1 VVESRDD
8 KKVKKSKQRRE
19 NMSRIQIIIDSIA
32 GAVGAVLGF
41 MYGEVTGLFWA
52 LIAFMALDYI
62 TGVIVA
68 VIEKRLSSE
77 VGFRGLAK
85 KFLILVFVAVGHIA
99 DTYILGGT
107 PAAMSAVML
116 FYIAN
121 EGISIIENAAAL
133 GLPVPKK
140 ITGLMEQIRNKS
152 ESED

>member
-1 VVESRDD
+1 M
-8 KKVKKSKQRRE
+8 SK
-19 NMSRIQIIIDSIA
+19 IQIIIGSIA

-140 ITGLMEQIRNKS
+140 LTNIMEQIKNKS
-152 ESED
+152 ESEEE

>member
-1 VVESRDD
+1 M
-8 KKVKKSKQRRE
+8 SK
-19 NMSRIQIIIDSIA
+19 IQIIIDSIA

-62 TGVIVA
+62 TGVVVA
-68 VIEKRLSSE
+68 IIEKRLSSE

-140 ITGLMEQIRNKS
+140 LTSIMEQIRNKS
-152 ESED
+152 ESEDE

>member
-1 VVESRDD
+1 M
-8 KKVKKSKQRRE
+8 SK
-19 NMSRIQIIIDSIA
+19 IQIIIDSLA
-32 GAVGAVLGF
+32 GAIGAAIGF
-41 MYGEVTGLFWA
+41 LFGEVNGLFWA

-68 VIEKRLSSE
+68 IINKRLSSE
-77 VGFRGLAK
+77 VGFKGLAK
-85 KFLILVFVAVGHIA
+85 KFLILIFVAVGHII

-140 ITGLMEQIRNKS
+140 LKDIMIQLKK
-152 ESED
+152 ESEDNENE

>member
-1 VVESRDD
+1 M
-8 KKVKKSKQRRE
+8 SK
-19 NMSRIQIIIDSIA
+19 IQIIIDSIA

-52 LIAFMALDYI
+52 LIAFMTLDYI

-140 ITGLMEQIRNKS
+140 LTNIMEQIKNKS
-152 ESED
+152 ESEEE

>member
-1 VVESRDD
+1 M
-8 KKVKKSKQRRE
+8 SK
-19 NMSRIQIIIDSIA
+19 IQIIIDSIA

-41 MYGEVTGLFWA
+41 MYGEVNGLFWA

-68 VIEKRLSSE
+68 IIEKRLSSE

-140 ITGLMEQIRNKS
+140 LTNIMEQNKNKR
-152 ESED
+152 ESEDE

>member
-1 VVESRDD
+1 MPNRQ
-8 KKVKKSKQRRE
+8 KGQKMSK
-19 NMSRIQIIIDSIA
+19 IQIIIDSIA

-41 MYGEVTGLFWA
+41 MYGEVNGLFWA

-116 FYIAN
+116 FYMAN

-140 ITGLMEQIRNKS
+140 LTNIMEQIKNKS
-152 ESED
+152 ESEDE

>member
-1 VVESRDD
+1 M
-8 KKVKKSKQRRE
+8 SK
-19 NMSRIQIIIDSIA
+19 IQIIIDSIA

-52 LIAFMALDYI
+52 LIAFMALDYV

-68 VIEKRLSSE
+68 IIEKRLSSE

-140 ITGLMEQIRNKS
+140 LTSIMEQIKNKS
-152 ESED
+152 ESEEE

>member
-1 VVESRDD
+1 MPNNGRKEE
-8 KKVKKSKQRRE
+8 KMSKL
-19 NMSRIQIIIDSIA
+19 QIIIDSVAAAI
-32 GAVGAVLGF
+32 GAALGF
-41 MYGEVTGLFWA
+41 LFGEVNGLFWA

-62 TGVIVA
+62 TGVVVA

-77 VGFRGLAK
+77 VGFKGLAK

-133 GLPVPKK
+133 GLPVPEKLK
-140 ITGLMEQIRNKS
+140 DIMEQIKTKG
-152 ESED
+152 ESEDK

>member
-1 VVESRDD
+1 M
-8 KKVKKSKQRRE
+8 SK
-19 NMSRIQIIIDSIA
+19 IQIIIDSIA

-41 MYGEVTGLFWA
+41 MYGEVSGLFWA
-52 LIAFMALDYI
+52 LIAFMALDYV

-68 VIEKRLSSE
+68 IIEKRLSSE

-85 KFLILVFVAVGHIA
+85 KFLILVFVAVGHIV

-121 EGISIIENAAAL
+121 EGISIVENASAL

-140 ITGLMEQIRNKS
+140 ITDLMEQIRNKS
-152 ESED
+152 ESEEE

>member
-1 VVESRDD
+1 M
-8 KKVKKSKQRRE
+8 SK
-19 NMSRIQIIIDSIA
+19 IQIIIDSIA

-107 PAAMSAVML
+107 PAAMSDVML

-140 ITGLMEQIRNKS
+140 LTNIMEQIKNKS
-152 ESED
+152 ESEEE

>member
-1 VVESRDD
+1 M
-8 KKVKKSKQRRE
+8 SK
-19 NMSRIQIIIDSIA
+19 IQIIIDSIA

-62 TGVIVA
+62 SGVIVA

-140 ITGLMEQIRNKS
+140 LTSIMEQIKNKS
-152 ESED
+152 ESEEE

>member
-1 VVESRDD
+1 M
-8 KKVKKSKQRRE
+8 SK
-19 NMSRIQIIIDSIA
+19 IQIIIDSIA

-85 KFLILVFVAVGHIA
+85 KFLILVFVAVGHIS

-140 ITGLMEQIRNKS
+140 LTSIMEQIKNKS
-152 ESED
+152 ESEEK

>member
-1 VVESRDD
+1 M
-8 KKVKKSKQRRE
+8 SK
-19 NMSRIQIIIDSIA
+19 IQIIIDSIA

-52 LIAFMALDYI
+52 LIAFMALEYI
-62 TGVIVA
+62 TGVVVA
-68 VIEKRLSSE
+68 IIEKRLSSE

-116 FYIAN
+116 FYMAN

-140 ITGLMEQIRNKS
+140 LKDIMVQLKKES
-152 ESED
+152 ESEEE

>member
-1 VVESRDD
+1 M
-8 KKVKKSKQRRE
+8 SKRQRL
-19 NMSRIQIIIDSIA
+19 IDSIA

-62 TGVIVA
+62 TGVVVA
-68 VIEKRLSSE
+68 IIEKRLSSE

-116 FYIAN
+116 FYMAN

-140 ITGLMEQIRNKS
+140 LTSIMEQIRNKS
-152 ESED
+152 ESEDE

>member
-1 VVESRDD
+1 M
-8 KKVKKSKQRRE
+8 SK
-19 NMSRIQIIIDSIA
+19 IQIIIDSIA

-41 MYGEVTGLFWA
+41 MYGEVNGLFWA

-68 VIEKRLSSE
+68 IIEKRLSSE

-107 PAAMSAVML
+107 AAAMSAVML

-140 ITGLMEQIRNKS
+140 LTNIMEQIKNKS
-152 ESED
+152 ESEEE

>member
-1 VVESRDD
+1 M
-8 KKVKKSKQRRE
+8 SK
-19 NMSRIQIIIDSIA
+19 IQIIIDSIA

-62 TGVIVA
+62 TGVVVA
-68 VIEKRLSSE
+68 IIEKRLSSE

-116 FYIAN
+116 FYMAN
-121 EGISIIENAAAL
+121 EGISIIENA
-133 GLPVPKK
+133 
-140 ITGLMEQIRNKS
+140 GLMGVPIPAVVAKAIDILKQKAEGDANTNPGK
-152 ESED
+152 E

>member
-1 VVESRDD
+1 M
-8 KKVKKSKQRRE
+8 SK
-19 NMSRIQIIIDSIA
+19 IQIIINSIA

-62 TGVIVA
+62 TGVVVA

-140 ITGLMEQIRNKS
+140 LKDIMAQLKK
-152 ESED
+152 ESEEE

>member
-1 VVESRDD
+1 M
-8 KKVKKSKQRRE
+8 SK
-19 NMSRIQIIIDSIA
+19 IQIIIDSIA

-62 TGVIVA
+62 TGVVVA
-68 VIEKRLSSE
+68 AINKQLSSE

-85 KFLILVFVAVGHIA
+85 KLMILVFVSLGHIA
-99 DTYILGGT
+99 DMYVLGGT
-107 PAAMSAVML
+107 PVAMSAVML

-121 EGISIIENAAAL
+121 EGLSIIENAGNL

-140 ITGLMEQIRNKS
+140 LKDIMVQLKK
-152 ESED
+152 ESEEE

>member
-1 VVESRDD
+1 M
-8 KKVKKSKQRRE
+8 SK
-19 NMSRIQIIIDSIA
+19 IQIIIDSIA

-116 FYIAN
+116 FYMAN

-140 ITGLMEQIRNKS
+140 LTSIMEQIKNKS
-152 ESED
+152 ESEEK

>member
-1 VVESRDD
+1 MS
-8 KKVKKSKQRRE
+8 KV
-19 NMSRIQIIIDSIA
+19 QIIIDSIA

-116 FYIAN
+116 FYMAN

-140 ITGLMEQIRNKS
+140 LTNIMEQIKNKS
-152 ESED
+152 ESEEE

>member
-1 VVESRDD
+1 M
-8 KKVKKSKQRRE
+8 SK
-19 NMSRIQIIIDSIA
+19 IQIIIDSIA

-62 TGVIVA
+62 SGVIVA
-68 VIEKRLSSE
+68 IIEKRLSSE

-85 KFLILVFVAVGHIA
+85 KFLMLVFVAVGHIA

-140 ITGLMEQIRNKS
+140 LTNIMEQIKNKS
-152 ESED
+152 ESEEE

>member
-1 VVESRDD
+1 M
-8 KKVKKSKQRRE
+8 SK
-19 NMSRIQIIIDSIA
+19 IQIIIDSIA

-41 MYGEVTGLFWA
+41 MYGEVNGLFWA

-85 KFLILVFVAVGHIA
+85 KLLILVFVAVGHIA

-140 ITGLMEQIRNKS
+140 LTSIMEQIKNKS
-152 ESED
+152 ESEEK

>member
-1 VVESRDD
+1 M
-8 KKVKKSKQRRE
+8 SK
-19 NMSRIQIIIDSIA
+19 IQIIIDSIA

-62 TGVIVA
+62 TGVVVA
-68 VIEKRLSSE
+68 IIEKRLSSE

-116 FYIAN
+116 FYMAN

-140 ITGLMEQIRNKS
+140 LTNIMEQIKNKS
-152 ESED
+152 ESEEE

>member
-1 VVESRDD
+1 M
-8 KKVKKSKQRRE
+8 SK
-19 NMSRIQIIIDSIA
+19 IQIIIDSIA

-62 TGVIVA
+62 SGVIVA

-140 ITGLMEQIRNKS
+140 LTNIMEQIKNKS
-152 ESED
+152 ESEEE